1 MSRARELSLLA
12 NANALTVNQSTLDVG
27 IGNTVPNSNLDVG
40 IGITMDGPSG
50 VITATKF
57 VGDGSGLDGVASSG
71 IGTPLTTD
79 TTKSLNRIYYTNQVL
94 VIAEDTTVEPPAGA
108 GGIAFSQAAE
118 ISVDSSQDLIVAD
131 GDSLI
136 LDVLGIGTTGSA
148 AADSGSGGRVRAD
161 NYVNR
166 AGTGG
171 VTFPNG
177 FDVTYTGVSTIAGSL
192 SVGGTVTHED
202 VTNID
207 SVGIVTARAGVDITG
222 GTLGLSVGTG
232 ATVFSPATNTLTLGT
247 NSAERVRINASGY
260 VGVND
265 TSGNARFIISGDSD
279 TSDADCQLRIY
290 DTDASAGSQIPSV
303 SFFGG
308 STEIGRIRGTDNTG
322 MRFYT
327 ANSGSLAERFRITQ
341 TGGLLLDNGE
351 LIEKCYINGTAWS
364 TNGDINLDNGMI
376 QYNTANLAGT
386 NNTLNITSSIGI
398 NTSMSTGDIMAV
410 TCLST
415 QNAATAYVN
424 HITID
429 HAAVTENWVGGSA
442 PTAGGGSGI
451 DIYGF
456 NIIKTGSAA
465 YTVIAN
471 QVKTS

>member
-94 VIAEDTTVEPPAGA
+94 VIAEDTTVEPPTGA

-166 AGTGG
+166 AATGG

-207 SVGIVTARAGVDITG
+207 SVGVVTARAGVDITG

-247 NSAERVRINASGY
+247 NSEERVRIDSSGRLLLGTTTEGQASA
-260 VGVND
+260 D
-265 TSGNARFIISGDSD
+265 DLTIATSGNTGITLRSGTSNAGNIYF
-279 TSDADCQLRIY
+279 SDATSGAAEY
-290 DTDASAGSQIPSV
+290 AGYISYSH
-303 SFFGG
+303 
-308 STEIGRIRGTDNTG
+308 ST
-322 MRFYT
+322 
-327 ANSGSLAERFRITQ
+327 GSLSFGTNDGTEKLKITSV
-341 TGGLLLDNGE
+341 GGLLLDNGE

>member
-94 VIAEDTTVEPPAGA
+94 VIAEDTTVEPPTGA

-166 AGTGG
+166 AATGG

-207 SVGIVTARAGVDITG
+207 SVGVVTARAGVDITG

-247 NSAERVRINASGY
+247 NSEERVRIDSSGRLLLGTTTEGQASA
-260 VGVND
+260 D
-265 TSGNARFIISGDSD
+265 DLTIATSGNTGITLRSGTSNAGNIYF
-279 TSDADCQLRIY
+279 SDATSGAAEY
-290 DTDASAGSQIPSV
+290 AGYISYSH
-303 SFFGG
+303 
-308 STEIGRIRGTDNTG
+308 ST
-322 MRFYT
+322 
-327 ANSGSLAERFRITQ
+327 GSLSFGTNDGTEKLKITSV
-341 TGGLLLDNGE
+341 GGLLLDNGE
-351 LIEKCYINGTAWS
+351 LIEKC
-364 TNGDINLDNGMI
+364 
-376 QYNTANLAGT
+376 
-386 NNTLNITSSIGI
+386 
-398 NTSMSTGDIMAV
+398 
-410 TCLST
+410 
-415 QNAATAYVN
+415 
-424 HITID
+424 
-429 HAAVTENWVGGSA
+429 
-442 PTAGGGSGI
+442 
-451 DIYGF
+451 
-456 NIIKTGSAA
+456 
-465 YTVIAN
+465 
-471 QVKTS
+471 